1 MGVSGSCRESVGTV
15 KPAKRVRIMPALQKI
30 YVILGKQDE
39 GRLERL
45 CRTLSSLFSYVNLT
59 SNLYLVTENL
69 ADGVPQVERIQKDV
83 SKFLRGNLFTR
94 LYVHFVHSV
103 PRATVAEM
111 DFYYQYYYQPLK
123 QATRE
128 FDLEG
133 YMHQEV
139 PRLMLLPV
147 IVPDNRVEPASLIML
162 LDMLRRAFL
171 LPSLYLDMG
180 TFFLAQE
187 EGLPAKAEKVYYG
200 RGNSRE
206 PVEIVCNLYHQD
218 IVHDSSAKL
227 QSDEVFMTGPCPPA
241 LIISAQDG
249 MVYPCI
255 DALVKKETL
264 ADIYG
269 EINVDTLMARYYGHG
284 NSQRGC
290 LGCRERVVDSFS
302 ELPLPKGAVHEVG
315 ALLYRFGTLNQEAEN
330 HIQAI
335 ESFKKC
341 LKLSPTEEA
350 GPICFRLGLSYTKT
364 GHHDEALEFFN
375 IAEPT
380 YHDQDYFHFYTGL
393 CYFEM
398 GDYRMALE
406 RFSEAVRLNPRQ
418 EDLVRILIYM
428 GTCHNSLDEYEEAL
442 VQLEKAKETAGPVK
456 EIYNAL
462 GFSYFQLKDY
472 DKAIENLNGAIEID
486 PDSAIDYA
494 SLGSNYREKG
504 DINMAIAMYEKALA
518 LDPNMTSA
526 RENLE
531 KLK

>member
-1 MGVSGSCRESVGTV
+1 M
-15 KPAKRVRIMPALQKI
+15 
-30 YVILGKQDE
+30 
-39 GRLERL
+39 
-45 CRTLSSLFSYVNLT
+45 
-59 SNLYLVTENL
+59 
-69 ADGVPQVERIQKDV
+69 
-83 SKFLRGNLFTR
+83 
-94 LYVHFVHSV
+94 
-103 PRATVAEM
+103 
-111 DFYYQYYYQPLK
+111 
-123 QATRE
+123 
-128 FDLEG
+128 
-133 YMHQEV
+133 
-139 PRLMLLPV
+139 
-147 IVPDNRVEPASLIML
+147 
-162 LDMLRRAFL
+162 
-171 LPSLYLDMG
+171 
-180 TFFLAQE
+180 
-187 EGLPAKAEKVYYG
+187 
-200 RGNSRE
+200 
-206 PVEIVCNLYHQD
+206 
-218 IVHDSSAKL
+218 
-227 QSDEVFMTGPCPPA
+227 
-241 LIISAQDG
+241 
-249 MVYPCI
+249 CI
-255 DALVKKETL
+255 RD
-264 ADIYG
+264 
-269 EINVDTLMARYYGHG
+269 RYYEHG
-284 NSQRGC
+284 ISQRGC

-330 HIQAI
+330 HVRAI

-380 YHDQDYFHFYTGL
+380 YDDQDYFHFYTGL

-428 GTCHNSLDEYEEAL
+428 GTCHNSLGEYEKAL

-472 DKAIENLNGAIEID
+472 DKAIENLNGAVEID

-504 DINMAIAMYEKALA
+504 DINMAIAM
-518 LDPNMTSA
+518 
-526 RENLE
+526 
-531 KLK
+531 